1 MEDKRTDGGSGLAR
15 LKFSGRKAGAKI
27 RWSIEA
33 RSFTPEQFF
42 GDFLLSALS
51 SIFEVPA
58 VTV

>member
-1 MEDKRTDGGSGLAR
+1 MG
-15 LKFSGRKAGAKI
+15 
-27 RWSIEA
+27 
-33 RSFTPEQFF
+33 EQFF